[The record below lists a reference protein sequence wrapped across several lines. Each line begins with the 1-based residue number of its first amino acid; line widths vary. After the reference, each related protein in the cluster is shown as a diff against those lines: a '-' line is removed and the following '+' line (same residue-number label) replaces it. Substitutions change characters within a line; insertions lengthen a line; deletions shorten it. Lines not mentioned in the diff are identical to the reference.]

1 MFLNLGNCIYKEK
14 SPRFM
19 KLLLVKNLPNEP
31 LLRAFS
37 CTFYGSLTIIAH
49 ICIKKTKLQMI

>member
-31 LLRAFS
+31 LLRLFLVLS
-37 CTFYGSLTIIAH
+37 MKVFESIPKNQCSD
-49 ICIKKTKLQMI
+49 M